1 MNNHTEPAFPHEST
15 STITHR
21 MNEAPTPVA
30 PPLYQRLTL
39 VLLGISLFV
48 SILWLTQELV
58 VPLIFALLLAI
69 LLDPLVKLLTR
80 WGLPRVAGIT
90 IAVLV
95 SMLALA
101 AVGYFVVTQA
111 AKFSESIPELKE
123 KLNQTGE
130 QITGWASNTAHVQPK
145 ELNEAVEKVKKEGM
159 ESGGMIVGKTLTT
172 VGALFGFF
180 FLLPVFTFLIIYYK
194 ELFQNFLSKLFAR
207 KDQDALEDVLGETK
221 SVVQSFLV
229 GRMVETAILTA
240 MNWTALMLIG
250 VKYALLL
257 AVIGALMNLV
267 PYLGM
272 IVATVITVMV
282 AFVFQDLNAALWV
295 LGAYSLIQFIDN
307 QFLTPLVVG
316 ARVQIN
322 ALWSIVVVIAG
333 GLLWGIPG
341 MFLSIPLFGIMKVVF
356 DRVPELEPWGYVLGT
371 GEKSEKTPT
380 KSLRRKK
387 DQA

>member
-1 MNNHTEPAFPHEST
+1 
-15 STITHR
+15 
-21 MNEAPTPVA
+21 
-30 PPLYQRLTL
+30 
-39 VLLGISLFV
+39 
-48 SILWLTQELV
+48 
-58 VPLIFALLLAI
+58 
-69 LLDPLVKLLTR
+69 
-80 WGLPRVAGIT
+80 
-90 IAVLV
+90 
-95 SMLALA
+95 
-101 AVGYFVVTQA
+101 
-111 AKFSESIPELKE
+111 
-123 KLNQTGE
+123 
-130 QITGWASNTAHVQPK
+130 
-145 ELNEAVEKVKKEGM
+145 
-159 ESGGMIVGKTLTT
+159 
-172 VGALFGFF
+172 
-180 FLLPVFTFLIIYYK
+180 FLIIYYK
-194 ELFQNFLSKLFAR
+194 ELFQDFLSKLFAR

-322 ALWSIVVVIAG
+322 ALFSIVVVIAG
-333 GLLWGIPG
+333 GMLWGI
-341 MFLSIPLFGIMKVVF
+341 
-356 DRVPELEPWGYVLGT
+356 
-371 GEKSEKTPT
+371 
-380 KSLRRKK
+380 
-387 DQA
+387 

>member
-1 MNNHTEPAFPHEST
+1 
-15 STITHR
+15 
-21 MNEAPTPVA
+21 MNEAPTPVS
-30 PPLYQRLTL
+30 PPLYQRLSL
-39 VLLGISLFV
+39 VLLGLSVFV
-48 SILWLTQELV
+48 AVLWLTQELI

-69 LLDPLVKLLTR
+69 LLDPLVKLLAR
-80 WGLPRVAGIT
+80 WGLHRVVGIT
-90 IAVLV
+90 IAVIV

-111 AKFSESIPELKE
+111 AKFSESLPELKE
-123 KLNQTGE
+123 KLHETGE
-130 QITGWASNTAHVQPK
+130 QITGWASNTAHVEPK
-145 ELNEAVEKVKKEGM
+145 DLNEAVEKVKKEGM

-172 VGALFGFF
+172 VGALFAFF

-240 MNWTALMLIG
+240 MNWVALMLIG

-272 IVATVITVMV
+272 IVATIITVAV
-282 AFVFQDLNAALWV
+282 AYVFQDLTAALWV
-295 LGAYSLIQFIDN
+295 FGAYSLIQFIDN

-333 GLLWGIPG
+333 GMLWGIAG
-341 MFLSIPLFGIMKVVF
+341 MFLAIPIFGIMKVVF

-371 GEKSEKTPT
+371 GEKSERTPT
-380 KSLRRKK
+380 RSLRRKEK
-387 DQA
+387 

>member
-1 MNNHTEPAFPHEST
+1 MNLSVLRAFSFDLSLT
-15 STITHR
+15 STVS
-21 MNEAPTPVA
+21 MEEARTPVA
-30 PPLYQRLTL
+30 PPLYQRLSL
-39 VLLGISLFV
+39 VLLGLSVFV
-48 SILWLTQELV
+48 CVLWLTQELV
-58 VPLIFALLLAI
+58 VPLLFALLLAI
-69 LLDPLVKLLTR
+69 LLDPLVKWLGRL
-80 WGLPRVAGIT
+80 GIHRVIGISLS
-90 IAVLV
+90 VLI

-101 AVGYFVVTQA
+101 AIGYFVVTQA
-111 AKFSESIPELKE
+111 AKFSQSIPELKE
-123 KLNQTGE
+123 KLHDTG
-130 QITGWASNTAHVQPK
+130 QQLTGWATNTAHLEPQ
-145 ELNEAVEKVKKEGM
+145 EIDDAVDKVKKQGM
-159 ESGGMIVGKTLTT
+159 ESGGAIVGKTLTT

-194 ELFQNFLSKLFAR
+194 ELFQDFLSKLFAR

-322 ALWSIVVVIAG
+322 ALFSIVVVIAG
-333 GLLWGIPG
+333 GMLWGIPG
-341 MFLSIPLFGIMKVVF
+341 MFLAIPLFGILKVVF
-356 DRVPELEPWGYVLGT
+356 DRIPELEPWGYVLGT
-371 GEKSEKTPT
+371 GERSEKTQRR
-380 KSLRRKK
+380 SLIKK
-387 DQA
+387 KKKK

>member
-1 MNNHTEPAFPHEST
+1 
-15 STITHR
+15 
-21 MNEAPTPVA
+21 
-30 PPLYQRLTL
+30 
-39 VLLGISLFV
+39 
-48 SILWLTQELV
+48 
-58 VPLIFALLLAI
+58 
-69 LLDPLVKLLTR
+69 
-80 WGLPRVAGIT
+80 
-90 IAVLV
+90 
-95 SMLALA
+95 
-101 AVGYFVVTQA
+101 
-111 AKFSESIPELKE
+111 
-123 KLNQTGE
+123 
-130 QITGWASNTAHVQPK
+130 
-145 ELNEAVEKVKKEGM
+145 
-159 ESGGMIVGKTLTT
+159 
-172 VGALFGFF
+172 
-180 FLLPVFTFLIIYYK
+180 
-194 ELFQNFLSKLFAR
+194 
-207 KDQDALEDVLGETK
+207 
-221 SVVQSFLV
+221 
-229 GRMVETAILTA
+229 
-240 MNWTALMLIG
+240 
-250 VKYALLL
+250 
-257 AVIGALMNLV
+257 MNLV